1 MKTKQFIQT
10 KCGGRKGCSLP
21 ENEATDEAVY
31 IVIDN
36 RIVVALTSTQR
47 AAKK

>member
-1 MKTKQFIQT
+1 MKTKQFIQA

-21 ENEATDEAVY
+21 ENEVFDDAVY
-31 IVIDN
+31 VLIDN
-36 RIVVALTSTQR
+36 RIIVRLTPTQR